1 MQPIFLTAE
10 WRKLA
15 LANYDV
21 DPSVLKKF
29 LPARTE
35 LDFWNGRCY
44 VSLVG
49 FMFQNV
55 KVLGVPVPFHRE
67 FEEVNLRLYVKF
79 KEGNEWKRGVVF
91 IREIVP
97 KTAITMVA
105 NILYGE
111 NYRTL
116 PMRHSWET
124 GSDGHLEVSYEWKT
138 GVLWNR
144 FSVSALPHPVH
155 FEAGSEEEFITQ
167 HFWGYT
173 KLKGERTSEY
183 QVEHPAWQVYEV
195 KDHKIEVDGERLYG
209 KPFGEIL
216 NRIPESVFLA
226 EGSEI
231 LVRKGKSV

>member
-173 KLKGERTSEY
+173 KLKRERTSEY